1 MFDWVRPGGAGISLE
16 RGHKVLE
23 YHWNEVWISAFDAL
37 RADFHQFQNGQM
49 LECESQLY
57 DMWPSCLR
65 EWVGSARMSSY
76 PCLEIISDV
85 LLSIRVLNQSLS
97 YELHAR
103 LIEPVHALPGSE
115 CSACLHASLTPWT
128 VFGQWPAV
136 YYPVR
141 PLQGCDAG
149 LCDSASMAA
158 DHPSIGL
165 LLAEVMGALP
175 AVRDALL
182 ALALQESEDLVGFN
196 KNAAHNWLTKPIFKS
211 ARGWVAESCKHLPT
225 LCTSLRKHLPSVPH
239 PVTHWDAEDASINCL
254 LPGGH
259 VPPHADDYKGNLYVQ
274 TMVNLFG
281 TSLFRFGGRATRL
294 SGFGSSLTFDPS
306 FMHEVENDGEH
317 VRCLLSVRRARPL
330 YHGSF
335 RLVKVLPPGAD
346 AYPDQAVG
354 ENNNIN
360 NNNNNNSNIQAVGQM
375 EDGTQ
380 ELRSV
385 EPRLPNADAVDHL
398 LTSSSVMPVVRA
410 TNNSN
415 SNNNN
420 NKQQQQPRQTTTTTT
435 TTKMPDVRAT
445 KKEPFRAM
453 EAALW
458 TRHFLSEGTCCGR
471 PCSFRQLSEKCP
483 SAVDLLQIL
492 RYSLRNARLVEAA
505 LADGIIST
513 EAVLQVISEA
523 LPVANAILHEPGGDR
538 YLDTLLTMFKEA
550 LNSVETRFM
559 SLSGA
564 ALRFT
569 LLHTEKQ
576 DARLLP
582 NRRVVEQKLVLSNGV
597 AIPQSGFGTEHL
609 GGKWARTH
617 NTDAYS
623 LVLEALSVGYRMID
637 TAQAYENEA
646 EVGLAIR
653 HSGIPREDIAIS
665 TKLNTWQDQRWSE
678 ELVRDIF
685 SQQLSD
691 LGTAYVDIYMLHHP
705 SPMGVQNLK
714 SAWRVMEDLYRQGK
728 IRALGVSN
736 FGLDDLDALLSFAR
750 VRPVYLQSPFMLY
763 DCGHEDAC
771 INSRF
776 LSALEDFGITFV
788 SFSSANE
795 EVTPLPVLSDPH
807 VCSLASRSSVSPAV
821 LLRRWVLDH
830 GVGVLARSKSKEHML
845 ENLAAQALPALSA
858 EAFALLNAVGA
869 LYSQTD
875 FEFTAMESS
884 SHQGAAILALP
895 GIAIQADWQE
905 EYSGLEQADNA
916 TCFPDALDATQPRA
930 STSVVLGFHNLH
942 CDIHFA
948 IDQSGGA
955 RRMHDMLLKSFEE
968 IVAEASAFGNLKETT
983 FLHTASDGFSRPNC
997 ARFVQTC
1004 MALRRISA
1012 ALLED
1017 LPARLD
1023 LKSTLQD
1030 ASLLRLRAGS
1040 RLVTG
1045 GSTLP
1050 GTQVSAVMGLLGNN
1064 NNNNDN
1070 NNNNWYSNNN
1080 NNIADGAQARVGND
1094 VSQWQIEPERSN
1106 SVRRLEL
1113 GQVLVF
1119 DTASP
1124 IELASPQNLIVLFF
1138 TVALPDSSQ
1147 GNGS

>member
-1 MFDWVRPGGAGISLE
+1 MHREALIFLCGADLCGRDRFIGARGIASRSEGLRRCTWEMDHRQYYSQSVKQVKNFWGDDSDPSINVEDVFLDRCLQRLNAWPLVENRLLYDPQFGSYPPEDCALGFVAYHPFKDVLGHQTCLLHATARARNVSSDQPFHEELHLLVMRHKGPSTMSQKQRLLKSPFVHLTEGKIMLAHAIAGMILRWLLSQDSLLAQSWPSSSSATVDCKAPSHKDQNAGTPACSTGCDLEVLESHLE
-16 RGHKVLE
+16 RGQKVLE

-103 LIEPVHALPGSE
+103 LTEPVHALPGSQ
-115 CSACLHASLTPWT
+115 CSACLQASLTPWT

-211 ARGWVAESCKHLPT
+211 ARGWVAESCKHFPT

-335 RLVKVLPPGAD
+335 RLVKVLPPG
-346 AYPDQAVG
+346 
-354 ENNNIN
+354 
-360 NNNNNNSNIQAVGQM
+360 
-375 EDGTQ
+375 
-380 ELRSV
+380 
-385 EPRLPNADAVDHL
+385 
-398 LTSSSVMPVVRA
+398 
-410 TNNSN
+410 
-415 SNNNN
+415 
-420 NKQQQQPRQTTTTTT
+420 
-435 TTKMPDVRAT
+435 
-445 KKEPFRAM
+445 
-453 EAALW
+453 
-458 TRHFLSEGTCCGR
+458 
-471 PCSFRQLSEKCP
+471 QLGEKCP

-505 LADGIIST
+505 LADGIIS
-513 EAVLQVISEA
+513 AVLQVMSEV
-523 LPVANAILHEPGGDR
+523 LPLANAILHEPGGDR

-550 LNSVETRFM
+550 LKSVETRFM

-569 LLHTEKQ
+569 LLHTEQQ
-576 DARLLP
+576 DTRLLP

-685 SQQLSD
+685 SQ
-691 LGTAYVDIYMLHHP
+691 
-705 SPMGVQNLK
+705 
-714 SAWRVMEDLYRQGK
+714 VMEDLYRQGK

-948 IDQSGGA
+948 IDQSGWT

-1050 GTQVSAVMGLLGNN
+1050 GTQSSG
-1064 NNNNDN
+1064 
-1070 NNNNWYSNNN
+1070 
-1080 NNIADGAQARVGND
+1080 QA
-1094 VSQWQIEPERSN
+1094 
-1106 SVRRLEL
+1106 
-1113 GQVLVF
+1113 
-1119 DTASP
+1119 
-1124 IELASPQNLIVLFF
+1124 LAS
-1138 TVALPDSSQ
+1138 
-1147 GNGS
+1147 